1 MKYLCRQKNKI
12 AFYDDCIK
20 CGRRCERLKKLL
32 PLKEQ
37 KKFYEWFHS
46 APLDW
51 FGQEYGV
58 SIEIYTKVELLDDK
72 VYEQVKKIYSL
83 TEDERMKFWR
93 NYYKEELMKKKK
105 SFIQKFN
112 DRVKR
117 LLKSKLRRYKRK
129 EVGKKEVLDINIQK
143 TKVICLYIKGRKMKK
158 LYTIKV
164 REKRKTLN
172 SQRSYSKRRILHFL
186 STIKWKIGVSRV
198 YIKVNYG
205 IHKNCY
211 DKHEVFDNEGIYN
224 NKKDL
229 LQALTSFDEIK
240 EKDFL

>member
-1 MKYLCRQKNKI
+1 
-12 AFYDDCIK
+12 
-20 CGRRCERLKKLL
+20 
-32 PLKEQ
+32 
-37 KKFYEWFHS
+37 
-46 APLDW
+46 
-51 FGQEYGV
+51 
-58 SIEIYTKVELLDDK
+58 
-72 VYEQVKKIYSL
+72 
-83 TEDERMKFWR
+83 
-93 NYYKEELMKKKK
+93 
-105 SFIQKFN
+105 
-112 DRVKR
+112 
-117 LLKSKLRRYKRK
+117 
-129 EVGKKEVLDINIQK
+129 
-143 TKVICLYIKGRKMKK
+143 MKK

>member
-129 EVGKKEVLDINIQK
+129 EVGKKGSPGHQH
-143 TKVICLYIKGRKMKK
+143 TKNKGYMF
-158 LYTIKV
+158 IH
-164 REKRKTLN
+164 KRSKNEKTLHN
-172 SQRSYSKRRILHFL
+172 KSQRK
-186 STIKWKIGVSRV
+186 
-198 YIKVNYG
+198 
-205 IHKNCY
+205 
-211 DKHEVFDNEGIYN
+211 
-224 NKKDL
+224 KKD
-229 LQALTSFDEIK
+229 TK
-240 EKDFL
+240 